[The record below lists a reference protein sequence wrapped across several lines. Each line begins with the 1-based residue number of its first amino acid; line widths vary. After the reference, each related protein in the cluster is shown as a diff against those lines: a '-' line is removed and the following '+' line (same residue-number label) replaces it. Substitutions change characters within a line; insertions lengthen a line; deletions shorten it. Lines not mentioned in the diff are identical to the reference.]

1 MRIILSIMLSLAL
14 AGGASASARIGADVV
29 EARIADAIST
39 RAPSPGRFKVTLAD
53 QDFQLSLPDASASK
67 WQISNIIYAAND
79 QAFRATLSFVN
90 DLGNAETVSLTGS
103 AYPVVAV
110 PALAHDM
117 LAGESVTKDD
127 LVSIDIPSTRL
138 GASVV
143 TTADTLI
150 GQVARR
156 NLRAQAP
163 LYAFDV
169 AKPVLVKKGDLVSIT
184 VEMPGIQLSAQGLAQ
199 ANGGRGDVIAIMNT
213 TSRRMVDARI
223 TGAGTAIVT
232 NPAATIAAAN

>member
-1 MRIILSIMLSLAL
+1 MRLIISIMLSLAL
-14 AGGASASARIGADVV
+14 VGSASAATHVASDTV
-29 EARIADAIST
+29 EARIAEAIAA
-39 RAPSPGRFKVTLAD
+39 RAPAPGRYKVTLSD
-53 QDFQLSLPDASASK
+53 QDFQLSLPDSSAGK
-67 WQISNIIYAAND
+67 WLVSNIIYAAND

-90 DLGNAETVSLTGS
+90 DLGNAETITLTGS

-110 PALAHDM
+110 PALTHDM
-117 LAGESVTKDD
+117 LSGETLTQED
-127 LVSIDIPSTRL
+127 LTWIDMPSARI

-143 TTADTLI
+143 TTPDVLV

-156 NLRAQAP
+156 NLRAQSP

-184 VEMPGIQLSAQGLAQ
+184 FQMPGIQLSAQGQAQ
-199 ANGGRGDVIAIMNT
+199 GNGGRGDVISFMNT

-223 TGAGTAIVT
+223 TGAGTAVVT
-232 NPAATIAAAN
+232 NPAATITAAN